1 MAADSTGPQPGP
13 GASLAPAASGMPT
26 APPPS
31 GTPPPPTSYWVQP
44 EQRRAGPAPG
54 FAYAGFWIRLLA
66 YVIDAIPLLVVGVLL
81 LAPALASMADS
92 FRDIPLPPRGSSVNS
107 EAYRAYQVLVMQ
119 RMSDVMAP
127 LYPLYG
133 LWQLIAIVYFV
144 GFWTWRGQTPGMILL
159 GLRIAREADG
169 APPGLARS
177 ILRYVGYFISQLPLF
192 LGFIWIAFDSRKQG
206 WHDKIAGTVVVRR
219 TG

>member
-1 MAADSTGPQPGP
+1 MAADSTEPQPQPGAPLTPAP
-13 GASLAPAASGMPT
+13 GSPPAGSA
-26 APPPS
+26 
-31 GTPPPPTSYWVQP
+31 PPPPTSYWVQR
-44 EQRRAGPAPG
+44 EQRPAGPAPG

-66 YVIDAIPLLVVGVLL
+66 YIIDTIPLLVVGFLL
-81 LAPALASMADS
+81 FAPAFASMADS
-92 FRDIPLPPRGSSVNS
+92 FRDIPLPPRGTSVNS
-107 EAYRAYQVLVMQ
+107 EAYRAYQALVMQ
-119 RMSDVMAP
+119 RMTDVMAP

-133 LWQLIAIVYFV
+133 LWQLITIVYFV
-144 GFWTWRGQTPGMILL
+144 GFWTWRGQTPGMMLL
-159 GLRIAREADG
+159 GLRVAREVDG
-169 APPGLARS
+169 SLPGLARS